1 MVEIGKYNSLR
12 VVKDVEHGLYL
23 DGGDKYGEILI
34 PRKYVSEDT
43 KIDDMIDV
51 FVYYD
56 TEDRVIAT
64 TEQPYAT
71 IGEFAGLQVIDVN
84 KFGAFLDWGLIK
96 DLFVPFREQK
106 AKMQV
111 GKTYVVYI
119 YIDEKSE
126 RIVGSAK
133 VENYLDNVPPV
144 YREDQEVDIIVAG
157 ISDLGYT
164 CIINSLHK
172 GIIYKNEVFEDLYI
186 GQQAKAYIKKVR
198 EDEKIDLYYH
208 KKGLKASEDLS
219 DIVLNRLKD
228 NNGVLNISDKSD
240 SSLIYEEFGVS
251 KKQFKK
257 AVGHLYKQKL
267 ISIEKEKITLL

>member
-119 YIDEKSE
+119 DIDEKSE

-172 GIIYKNEVFEDLYI
+172 GIIYKNEIFEDLYI
-186 GQQAKAYIKKVR
+186 GQQTKAYIKKVR

-219 DIVLNRLKD
+219 DVVLNRLKD

-240 SSLIYEEFGVS
+240 STLIYEEFGVS

-267 ISIEKEKITLL
+267 INIEKEKITLL

>member
-119 YIDEKSE
+119 DIDEKSE

-133 VENYLDNVPPV
+133 IENYLDNVPPM

-172 GIIYKNEVFEDLYI
+172 GIIYKNEIFEDLYI
-186 GQQAKAYIKKVR
+186 GQQTKAYIKKVR

-219 DIVLNRLKD
+219 DIVHRRLKD

-240 SSLIYEEFGVS
+240 AALINEEFGVS

-257 AVGHLYKQKL
+257 AVGHLYKQRL
-267 ISIEKEKITLL
+267 IKIENDKITLL

>member
-119 YIDEKSE
+119 DIDEKSE

-172 GIIYKNEVFEDLYI
+172 GIIYKNEIFEDLYI
-186 GQQAKAYIKKVR
+186 GQQTKAYIKKVR

-219 DIVLNRLKD
+219 DVVLNRLKD

-240 SSLIYEEFGVS
+240 STLIYEEFGVS

>member
-1 MVEIGKYNSLR
+1 MVEIGKYNRLE

-23 DGGDKYGEILI
+23 DGDKYGEVLI
-34 PRKYVSEDT
+34 PRKYVSEGT
-43 KIDDMIDV
+43 KIGDFIDV

-64 TEQPYAT
+64 TEKPYAT
-71 IGEFAGLQVIDVN
+71 VGEFAGLQVVDIS

-119 YIDEKSE
+119 YIDHESE

-133 VENYLDNVPPV
+133 IDKYLDNVPPV
-144 YREDQEVDIIVAG
+144 YKEDEEVDIIVAG

-164 CIINSLHK
+164 CIVNSIHK

-186 GQQAKAYIKKVR
+186 GQETKAYIKKIR

-208 KKGLKASEDLS
+208 KKGLKGSEELS
-219 DIVLNRLKD
+219 DVILRMLKE
-228 NNGVLNISDKSD
+228 NNGVINIGDKSD
-240 SSLIYEEFGVS
+240 SVVIYNEFGVS

-257 AVGHLYKQKL
+257 AIGHLYKQRLIEIEAERIKL
-267 ISIEKEKITLL
+267 L